1 MEYYAKSKNPQRH
14 QETVKE
20 HLQKV
25 CLLAREY
32 GDPLGLGEAAALAG
46 AVHDFG
52 KYTQAFQDVLKGLR
66 TGIDHAMGGAC
77 FLEGI
82 YKDWASI
89 RPVVEAVNGHHD
101 GLVAYDVI
109 RDDLHAVADRAKTA
123 HGNGGKDPS
132 IESCEQLSTACN
144 AFKNDFPCFRP
155 PEQLPVPPSAEFE
168 SMLYTRMLFSCLVD
182 ADYTAS
188 AMNDDRTYLDHAE
201 DDCFAPQTLLEK
213 LYAYRNDIKQ
223 HSTADQALNSYRDQ
237 VFEQCGKMGS
247 EPEGLYTLTA
257 PTGTGKTLALLH
269 FALQHCLKHGKKRII
284 IVLPFLTL
292 AEQSAKT
299 YSQIIPNVL
308 IDHSQSNLPDS
319 ARELAARWSSPV
331 IITTS
336 VRFFESL
343 FSDRPT
349 VCRKLHNIANSVVI
363 FDEAQ
368 SLPANLTS
376 ATLRAV
382 NELCGRYHT
391 TVVFSTA
398 TQPDF
403 SARKDLTWVPRE
415 IFPENKKMFAAL
427 QRVEVE
433 WRIRPGTPLETIAE
447 EMSRCDSVCV
457 IVNLR
462 RHARTIAAALDRL
475 CPADTVFFLTTDL
488 CPAHRSRQ
496 IELIRRRLDQ
506 KLPCRVVATQ
516 CIEAGVD
523 LDFRTMYRALAPL
536 EAIVQAAGRCN
547 RNGRDPMGQVIVF
560 CPKDDSRMPYP
571 DLWYHNAA
579 VTVQEMSPPFSIHD
593 PEKIRKY
600 YRLLFYGTTDKAEL
614 KKAIDARSFEQT
626 AAQYKLIANTG
637 AQIIVPYFGERE
649 RYDCIADQLRNW
661 GITGALLKEAA
672 PITVT
677 SFAKDLKTYAEE
689 IPFARRGREPYG
701 TQATGSNVYL
711 LRPQYRDLY
720 SERLGLHLPE
730 KERPDVI
737 F

>member
-1 MEYYAKSKNPQRH
+1 MEYYAKSKNPQGH

-25 CLLAREY
+25 GLLAREY
-32 GDPLGLGEAAALAG
+32 GEPLGLGEAAALEG
-46 AVHDFG
+46 TVHDFG

-77 FLEGI
+77 FLESI
-82 YKDWASI
+82 YRGRASI

-101 GLVAYDVI
+101 GLVAYNAI
-109 RDDLHAVADRAKTA
+109 RDDLHAVADQAKTA

-132 IESCEQLSTACN
+132 IKSREQLLTAHA
-144 AFKNDFPCFRP
+144 AFQKDFPDFRP
-155 PEQLPVPPSAEFE
+155 PKQLPVPPSAELE

-182 ADYTAS
+182 ADYTTS
-188 AMNDDRTYLDHAE
+188 AMNDDSAYLDHAK
-201 DDCFAPQTLLEK
+201 DDDFAPQTLLEK

-237 VFEQCGKMGS
+237 VFEQCGKMGR

-269 FALQHCLKHGKKRII
+269 FALQHCLRHRKKRII

-308 IDHSQSNLPDS
+308 IDHSQSNLPEN
-319 ARELAARWSSPV
+319 ARELAARWSSAV

-368 SLPANLTS
+368 SLPADLTS

-382 NELCGRYHT
+382 NELCGRYRT

-403 SARKDLTWVPRE
+403 GARKDLAWVPRE

-427 QRVEVE
+427 RRVEVE
-433 WRIRPGTPLETIAE
+433 WRIGTETPLEAVAE
-447 EMSRCDSVCV
+447 EMSRCDSVCA

-475 CPADTVFFLTTDL
+475 CPEGTVFFLTTDL

-496 IELIRRRLDQ
+496 IERIRRRLDQ

-536 EAIVQAAGRCN
+536 EAIIQAAGRCN
-547 RNGRDPMGQVIVF
+547 RNGRDSMGQVIVF
-560 CPKDDSRMPYP
+560 RPEDSRMPYP
-571 DLWYHNAA
+571 DPWYNNAA
-579 VTVQEMSPPFSIHD
+579 VTVQEMGPPFSIHD
-593 PEKIRKY
+593 PEKIREY
-600 YRLLFYGTTDKAEL
+600 YRLLFDGATDKAEL
-614 KKAIDARSFEQT
+614 KTAIDARSFEQT

-637 AQIIVPYFGERE
+637 AQVIVPYSGEQE
-649 RYDCIADQLRNW
+649 RYDRIAGQLRER

-672 PITVT
+672 SITVT
-677 SFAKDLKTYAEE
+677 CFAKNLETYGEE

-701 TQATGSNVYL
+701 TQTTGSNVYL

-720 SERLGLHLPE
+720 SERLGLHFPQE
-730 KERPDVI
+730 ERLDSI